1 MHMYNVYRF
10 ACSPWMTSSH
20 LFLMTWLQTH
30 LLYSV
35 LILVF
40 FSLLGF
46 KAKHDSKWHWL
57 DDYHRI
63 SNKPMCY
70 VLCLELTNTSHGLN
84 DCLYNKGWELN
95 YTHHLLSGSFK
106 CGDIRGTSGCSCPL
120 FDLLINK

>member
-10 ACSPWMTSSH
+10 ACSPRMTSSH

-46 KAKHDSKWHWL
+46 KAKCDSKWHWL

-70 VLCLELTNTSHGLN
+70 VSCLELTNTSHGLN

-106 CGDIRGTSGCSCPL
+106 CGEIRGTSGCSCPL
-120 FDLLINK
+120 FNLLINK